1 MQNKRKRQDI
11 LLTMIQR
18 RKLSTQGELVE
29 GLASLGI
36 RATQSSVSRDLEELG
51 IVKVQGHYAP
61 PGLAR
66 GFGPRGLLHLEPAGD
81 ALIVASCEPGIAS
94 AVSVE
99 IDKAELPGIVGTI
112 AGDDTVLAVC
122 TDHKQAKALV
132 RQLAGNKKA
141 GA

>member
-1 MQNKRKRQDI
+1 
-11 LLTMIQR
+11 MIQR

-112 AGDDTVLAVC
+112 AGDDTIFIAVRGRAAQKSVLNRIRSIFFSSGE
-122 TDHKQAKALV
+122 LS
-132 RQLAGNKKA
+132 
-141 GA
+141 

>member
-1 MQNKRKRQDI
+1 
-11 LLTMIQR
+11 MIQR

-112 AGDDTVLAVC
+112 AGDDTIFIAVRGRAAQKAVLNRIRAIFFSSGE
-122 TDHKQAKALV
+122 LS
-132 RQLAGNKKA
+132 
-141 GA
+141 